1 MEASTLPFF
10 LVLAAIALVAVNLI
24 TFAMFGLDK
33 RLAESGSRR
42 IPERSLLAM
51 AFWGGTPGA
60 YAGRHVFR
68 HKTRKQ
74 PFSNDLFT
82 IALLQVVALG
92 GGGTWLL
99 TG

>member
-1 MEASTLPFF
+1 MDASPFPFF
-10 LVLAAIALVAVNLI
+10 ALLTVSALLAVNLI
-24 TFAMFGLDK
+24 TFTMFGLDK
-33 RLAESGSRR
+33 RLAEAGSLR
-42 IPERSLLAM
+42 IPERSLLAL

-82 IALLQVVALG
+82 IALLQVIALG
-92 GGGTWLL
+92 GGGTCLL